1 MSETEIAKRPFT
13 TKTEWVYTTLRGRI
27 TTGAVKPGNR
37 LRLTELALE
46 LGVSEMPVRE
56 ALRMLDRDRL
66 VTMESHR
73 GAAVVDLS
81 LELAAEI
88 VTIRTH
94 LELLAFEDAIGR
106 HVEADLVALDLLLN
120 RMAKAL
126 ARGDAKR
133 FSEINR
139 NFHRALYAPGRNQT
153 LKGEIEDL
161 WDRLWLTRDRS
172 IFALKP
178 ERMIEAHREHIE
190 MAEMLRTG
198 KKRSA
203 LKAAKKHRTA
213 TVAAW
218 AEIAATRGGD
228 DVMA

>member
-13 TKTEWVYTTLRGRI
+13 TKTEWVYSTLRGRI
-27 TTGAVKPGNR
+27 ITGAVKPGDR

-73 GAAVVDLS
+73 GATVVDLS

-88 VTIRTH
+88 VTVRTH
-94 LELLAFEDAIGR
+94 LEMLAFEDAIGR
-106 HVEADLVALDLLLN
+106 HVEADLDGLDLLLN

-126 ARGDAKR
+126 YRNDSRR

-139 NFHRALYAPGRNQT
+139 DFHRNLYAPGRNQT
-153 LKGEIEDL
+153 LKSEIEAL

-178 ERMIEAHREHIE
+178 ERMIEAHREHLE
-190 MAEMLRTG
+190 MVAMLRAG
-198 KKRSA
+198 KKHSA
-203 LKAAKKHRTA
+203 IKAAKNHRSA
-213 TVAAW
+213 TMAAW
-218 AEIAATRGGD
+218 AEIAASAGRCD
-228 DVMA
+228 DVT